1 MSDID
6 KLKKQWSDKWPA
18 VSGNDVINIFE
29 KAALESWVGAE
40 ALIDAYLELE
50 EKTGEAPSR
59 AYVTDKLYFTLK
71 GYWSEKLNPEQLN
84 KLDRFLA
91 KISQ

>member
-1 MSDID
+1 MSDIE
-6 KLKKQWSDKWPA
+6 KLKKQWSDKWPV
-18 VSGNDVINIFE
+18 VSGGDVISIFE
-29 KAALESWVGAE
+29 KAALESWLGAE

-50 EKTGEAPSR
+50 EKSGEAPSR
-59 AYVTDKLYFTLK
+59 AYVTDNLYFALK
-71 GYWSEKLNPEQLN
+71 GYWSENLNPEQLD

>member
-1 MSDID
+1 MTDIVI
-6 KLKKQWSDKWPA
+6 LKKQWKDKWPA

-29 KAALESWVGAE
+29 KAALESWLGAE

-59 AYVTDKLYFTLK
+59 TYVTEKLYFTLK